1 MNKFLQQLSKEF
13 SVLIHNWGI
22 LITVFGGVMF
32 YAVLY
37 PQPYLNNEPR
47 EQTVA
52 IVDHDNTSASRRL
65 VRWID
70 ATSGAR
76 VVRHLNSI
84 EEAKD
89 LLVDEQ
95 VKGFIVIPANFMKET
110 LLGKSPVIAM
120 AGDANYFLVFG
131 AIAEGAMGAV
141 LTSAATIR
149 VANMVVK
156 GAPIETAA
164 THWLPIGLN
173 ARPLFNDSIGYL
185 QYVIPAVF
193 ILLLHQTLLLG
204 TGLLGAEF
212 NQHLSSGKEKPGDL
226 SAFNIL
232 AARFSLMFI
241 LYLVMS
247 IFYMG
252 ICFEYYG
259 IARNASL
266 GDLWLMI
273 LAFTSATTALGLL
286 LGVLVPRTELI
297 APIVMISSLP
307 LVFAAGF
314 IWPLESVPWAIKFII
329 EFAPSTDSIQGFLKL
344 NQMGA
349 TFSQVFSHWLWLL
362 FLFLLFSG
370 SAWVILRKQLLQAN
384 RSDFGSGK

>member
-1 MNKFLQQLSKEF
+1 MDSFLQQLSKEF
-13 SVLIHNWGI
+13 SILIHNYGI
-22 LITVFGGVMF
+22 LLTVFGGVIF

-37 PQPYLNNEPR
+37 PQPYLNNDPKL
-47 EQTVA
+47 QTVA
-52 IVDHDNTSASRRL
+52 IVDHDKTSASRRL
-65 VRWID
+65 ARWID
-70 ATSGAR
+70 ATSGAH
-76 VVRHLNSI
+76 VVRHVNSI
-84 EEAKD
+84 DEAKD
-89 LLVDEQ
+89 LLVHEQ
-95 VKGFIVIPANFMKET
+95 IKGFIVIPASFMKET

-131 AIAEGAMGAV
+131 AIIEGAMGAV

-164 THWLPIGLN
+164 EHWLPVGLN

-212 NQHLSSGKEKPGDL
+212 NQQLSSGEEKPAGQ

-241 LYLVMS
+241 IYLVMS

-252 ICFEYYG
+252 ICFAYYG
-259 IARNASL
+259 ITRNAGM

-273 LAFTSATTALGLL
+273 LVFTAATTALGLL
-286 LGVLVPRTELI
+286 FGVVVPRTELV

-307 LVFAAGF
+307 LVFSAGF
-314 IWPLESVPWAIKFII
+314 VWPLESVPWAIKLVS
-329 EFAPSTDSIQGFLKL
+329 ELAPSTSAIQGFLKL

-349 TFSQVFSHWLWLL
+349 TFPQVFSHWLWLL
-362 FLFLLFSG
+362 FLFGLFST
-370 SAWVILRKQLLQAN
+370 SAWVILRRKLLRAT
-384 RSDFGSGK
+384 

>member
-13 SVLIHNWGI
+13 SILIHDWGI
-22 LITVFGGVMF
+22 LLTVFRGVMF

-47 EQTVA
+47 NQTVA

-65 VRWID
+65 ARWID
-70 ATSGAR
+70 ATSGVH

-89 LLVDEQ
+89 LLVHEQ
-95 VKGFIVIPANFMKET
+95 VRGFIVIPANFMKKT

-120 AGDANYFLVFG
+120 AGDANYFLVYG
-131 AIAEGAMGAV
+131 AIVEGAMGAV
-141 LTSAATIR
+141 LTSAVTIR

-164 THWLPIGLN
+164 EHWLPVRLN

-204 TGLLGAEF
+204 TGLLGADF
-212 NQHLSSGKEKPGDL
+212 NQHLKSGKEKPDDL
-226 SAFNIL
+226 SAFHIL

-241 LYLVMS
+241 IYLVLS
-247 IFYMG
+247 LFYMG
-252 ICFEYYG
+252 ICFGYYG
-259 IARNASL
+259 IARNAGL

-273 LAFTSATTALGLL
+273 LAFTGATTALGLL
-286 LGVLVPRTELI
+286 FGVLVPRTELV

-307 LVFAAGF
+307 LVFSAGF
-314 IWPLESVPWAIKFII
+314 VWPLESLPRAIIMI
-329 EFAPSTDSIQGFLKL
+329 SELAPSTAAIQGFLKL

-349 TFSQVFSHWLWLL
+349 TFPQVFSHWLWLL
-362 FLFLLFSG
+362 FLFLLFST
-370 SAWVILRKQLLQAN
+370 SAWVILRRKLLRAALI
-384 RSDFGSGK
+384 

>member
-13 SVLIHNWGI
+13 SILIHDWGI
-22 LITVFGGVMF
+22 LLTVFSGVMF

-47 EQTVA
+47 NQTVA

-65 VRWID
+65 ARWID
-70 ATSGAR
+70 ATSGVH

-89 LLVDEQ
+89 LLVHEQ
-95 VKGFIVIPANFMKET
+95 VRGFIVIPANFMKKT

-120 AGDANYFLVFG
+120 AGDANYFLVYG
-131 AIAEGAMGAV
+131 AIVEGAMGAV

-164 THWLPIGLN
+164 EHWLPVRLN

-204 TGLLGAEF
+204 TGLLGADF
-212 NQHLSSGKEKPGDL
+212 NQHLKSGKEKPDDL
-226 SAFNIL
+226 SAFHIL

-241 LYLVMS
+241 IYLVLS
-247 IFYMG
+247 LFYMG
-252 ICFEYYG
+252 ICFGYYG
-259 IARNASL
+259 IARNAGL

-273 LAFTSATTALGLL
+273 LAFTGATTALGLL
-286 LGVLVPRTELI
+286 FGVLVPRTELV

-307 LVFAAGF
+307 LVFSAGF
-314 IWPLESVPWAIKFII
+314 VWPLESLPRAIIMI
-329 EFAPSTDSIQGFLKL
+329 SELAPSTAAIQGFLKL

-349 TFSQVFSHWLWLL
+349 TFPQVFSHWLWLL
-362 FLFLLFSG
+362 FLFLLFST
-370 SAWVILRKQLLQAN
+370 SAWVILRRKLLRAALI
-384 RSDFGSGK
+384 

>member
-1 MNKFLQQLSKEF
+1 MNNFLQQLSKEF
-13 SVLIHNWGI
+13 SILIHNWGI
-22 LITVFGGVMF
+22 LLTVFGGVGF

-37 PQPYLNNEPR
+37 PQPYLNNNPEQ
-47 EQTVA
+47 QTVA

-65 VRWID
+65 ARWID

-84 EEAKD
+84 DEAKD
-89 LLVDEQ
+89 QLVHEQ
-95 VKGFIVIPANFMKET
+95 IKGFIVIPASFMKET

-120 AGDANYFLVFG
+120 AGDANYFLVYG
-131 AIAEGAMGAV
+131 AIIEGAMGAV

-156 GAPIETAA
+156 GAPMETAA
-164 THWLPIGLN
+164 EHWLPVGLN
-173 ARPLFNDSIGYL
+173 VRPLFNDSVGYL

-212 NQHLSSGKEKPGDL
+212 NQQLSSGEEKPGGQ
-226 SAFNIL
+226 SAFHIL

-241 LYLVMS
+241 IYLVLS

-259 IARNASL
+259 ITRNANP

-273 LAFTSATTALGLL
+273 LAFTGATTALGLL
-286 LGVLVPRTELI
+286 FGVLVPRTELV

-307 LVFAAGF
+307 LVFSAGF
-314 IWPLESVPWAIKFII
+314 VWPLESVPWAIKAVS
-329 EFAPSTDSIQGFLKL
+329 ELAPSTSAIQGFLKL

-349 TFSQVFSHWLWLL
+349 TWSQVFSHWLWLL
-362 FLFLLFSG
+362 FLFLLFST
-370 SAWVILRKQLLQAN
+370 SAWVILRRRLLRAAE
-384 RSDFGSGK
+384 R

>member
-13 SVLIHNWGI
+13 SILIHNWGI
-22 LITVFGGVMF
+22 LLTVFGGVMF

-47 EQTVA
+47 NQTVA

-65 VRWID
+65 TRWID
-70 ATSGAR
+70 ASSGAQ

-89 LLVDEQ
+89 LLVHEQ
-95 VKGFIVIPANFMKET
+95 IKGFIVIPASFMKET

-120 AGDANYFLVFG
+120 AGDANYFLVYG
-131 AIAEGAMGAV
+131 SIIEGAMGAV

-149 VANMVVK
+149 VANMVVS
-156 GAPIETAA
+156 GVPIETAA
-164 THWLPIGLN
+164 EHWLPIGLN

-212 NQHLSSGKEKPGDL
+212 NQQLSSGEEKPGGQ
-226 SAFNIL
+226 SAFHIL
-232 AARFSLMFI
+232 ASRFTLMFI
-241 LYLVMS
+241 IYLVLS

-259 IARNASL
+259 ITRNANL
-266 GDLWLMI
+266 DELWLMI
-273 LAFTSATTALGLL
+273 MAFTGATTALGLL
-286 LGVLVPRTELI
+286 FGVLVPRTELI

-307 LVFAAGF
+307 LVFSAGF
-314 IWPLESVPWAIKFII
+314 VWPLESVPWVIGAICDL
-329 EFAPSTDSIQGFLKL
+329 APSTDAIQGFLKL

-349 TFSQVFSHWLWLL
+349 TFPQVFPHWVWLL
-362 FLFLLFSG
+362 FLFLLYST
-370 SAWVILRKQLLQAN
+370 SAWVILRRRLLRTAPV
-384 RSDFGSGK
+384 

>member
-1 MNKFLQQLSKEF
+1 MNKFLHQLSKEF
-13 SVLIHNWGI
+13 SILIHDWGI
-22 LITVFGGVMF
+22 LLTVFGGVMF

-47 EQTVA
+47 NQAVA

-65 VRWID
+65 ARWID

-84 EEAKD
+84 EEAED
-89 LLVDEQ
+89 LLVAEQ
-95 VKGFIVIPANFMKET
+95 VRGFIVIPAKFMKET

-120 AGDANYFLVFG
+120 AGDANYFLVYG
-131 AIAEGAMGAV
+131 SIIEGAMGAV
-141 LTSAATIR
+141 MTSAATLR

-156 GAPIETAA
+156 GAPIESAA
-164 THWLPIGLN
+164 KHWLPVGLN

-212 NQHLSSGKEKPGDL
+212 NQQLSSGEEKPGGQ
-226 SAFNIL
+226 SAFHIL

-241 LYLVMS
+241 IYLVLS

-259 IARNASL
+259 ITRNAGL
-266 GDLWLMI
+266 GDLCLMI
-273 LAFTSATTALGLL
+273 MAFTGATTALGLL
-286 LGVLVPRTELI
+286 FGVLVPRTELI

-307 LVFAAGF
+307 LVFSAGF
-314 IWPLESVPWAIKFII
+314 VWPLESVPWAIKAVS
-329 EFAPSTDSIQGFLKL
+329 ELAPSTSAIQGFLKL

-349 TFSQVFSHWLWLL
+349 TFPQVFSHWLWLL
-362 FLFLLFSG
+362 FLFLLFSS
-370 SAWVILRKQLLQAN
+370 SAWMILRRKLLRAA
-384 RSDFGSGK
+384 

>member
-13 SVLIHNWGI
+13 SILIHNWRI
-22 LITVFGGVMF
+22 LLTVFGGVMF

-37 PQPYLNNEPR
+37 PQPYLNNEPV
-47 EQTVA
+47 QQAVA

-65 VRWID
+65 TRWID
-70 ATSGAR
+70 ASSGAH

-89 LLVDEQ
+89 LLVHEQ
-95 VKGFIVIPANFMKET
+95 VKGFVVIPANFMKET

-120 AGDANYFLVFG
+120 AGDANYFLVYG
-131 AIAEGAMGAV
+131 AIVEGAMGAV

-149 VANMVVK
+149 VANMVVSVV
-156 GAPIETAA
+156 PIETAGE
-164 THWLPIGLN
+164 HWLPVGLN
-173 ARPLFNDSIGYL
+173 ARPLFNDSVGYL

-212 NQHLSSGKEKPGDL
+212 NQHLSSGKEKPGEV
-226 SAFNIL
+226 SAFHVL
-232 AARFSLMFI
+232 AARFTLMFI
-241 LYLVMS
+241 IYLVLS
-247 IFYMG
+247 LFYIG

-259 IARNASL
+259 ITRNAGMS
-266 GDLWLMI
+266 DLWLMI
-273 LAFTSATTALGLL
+273 LAFTGATTALGLL
-286 LGVLVPRTELI
+286 FGVLVPRTELI

-307 LVFAAGF
+307 LVFSAGF
-314 IWPLESVPWAIKFII
+314 VWPLESVPWVIRVIS
-329 EFAPSTDSIQGFLKL
+329 ELSPSTAGIQGFLKL

-349 TFSQVFSHWLWLL
+349 TFSQVFSYWLWLL
-362 FLFLLFSG
+362 FLFLLFST
-370 SAWVILRKQLLQAN
+370 SAWVILRRRLLRTAPV
-384 RSDFGSGK
+384 

>member
-13 SVLIHNWGI
+13 SILIHDWGI
-22 LITVFGGVMF
+22 LLTVFSGVMF

-47 EQTVA
+47 NQTVA

-65 VRWID
+65 ARWID
-70 ATSGAR
+70 ATSGVH

-89 LLVDEQ
+89 LLVHEQ
-95 VKGFIVIPANFMKET
+95 VRGFIVIPANFMKKT

-120 AGDANYFLVFG
+120 AGDANYFLVYG
-131 AIAEGAMGAV
+131 AIVEGAMGAV

-164 THWLPIGLN
+164 EHWLPVRLN

-204 TGLLGAEF
+204 TGLLGADF
-212 NQHLSSGKEKPGDL
+212 NQHLKSGKEKPDDL
-226 SAFNIL
+226 SAFHIL

-241 LYLVMS
+241 IYLVLS
-247 IFYMG
+247 LFYMG
-252 ICFEYYG
+252 ICFGYYG
-259 IARNASL
+259 IARNAGL

-273 LAFTSATTALGLL
+273 LAFTGATTALGLL
-286 LGVLVPRTELI
+286 FGVLLPRTELV

-307 LVFAAGF
+307 LVFSAGF
-314 IWPLESVPWAIKFII
+314 VWPLESLPRAIIMI
-329 EFAPSTDSIQGFLKL
+329 SELAPSTAAIQGFLKL

-349 TFSQVFSHWLWLL
+349 TFPQVFSHWLWLL
-362 FLFLLFSG
+362 FLFLLFST
-370 SAWVILRKQLLQAN
+370 SAWVILRRKLLRAALI
-384 RSDFGSGK
+384 

>member
-1 MNKFLQQLSKEF
+1 MDSFLQQLSKEF
-13 SVLIHNWGI
+13 SILIHNYGI
-22 LITVFGGVMF
+22 LLTVFGGVIF

-37 PQPYLNNEPR
+37 PQPYLNNDPKL
-47 EQTVA
+47 QTVA
-52 IVDHDNTSASRRL
+52 IVDHDKTSASRRL
-65 VRWID
+65 ARWID
-70 ATSGAR
+70 ATSGAH
-76 VVRHLNSI
+76 VVHHVNSI
-84 EEAKD
+84 DEAKD
-89 LLVDEQ
+89 LLVHEQ
-95 VKGFIVIPANFMKET
+95 IKGFIVIPASFMKET

-131 AIAEGAMGAV
+131 AIIEGAMGAV

-164 THWLPIGLN
+164 EHWLPVGLN

-212 NQHLSSGKEKPGDL
+212 NQQLSSGEEKPAGQ

-241 LYLVMS
+241 IYLVMS

-252 ICFEYYG
+252 ICFAYYG
-259 IARNASL
+259 ITRNAGM

-273 LAFTSATTALGLL
+273 LVFTAATTALGLL
-286 LGVLVPRTELI
+286 FGVVVPRTELV

-307 LVFAAGF
+307 LVFSAGF
-314 IWPLESVPWAIKFII
+314 VWPLESVPWAIKLVS
-329 EFAPSTDSIQGFLKL
+329 ELAPSTSAIQGFLKL

-349 TFSQVFSHWLWLL
+349 TFPQVFSHWLWLL
-362 FLFLLFSG
+362 FLFGLFST
-370 SAWVILRKQLLQAN
+370 SAWVILRRKLLRAT
-384 RSDFGSGK
+384 